1 VEALGTVGRTVG
13 WILFLCIRGIVLWLF
28 LIPSIVPWLAGLVAW
43 PMLRPFGVRVPVSPF
58 YYSRWATYLL
68 DALLTR
74 ITPRLESSPWPWRV
88 DVRSSRINSWSDT
101 FDWSLS

>member
-1 VEALGTVGRTVG
+1 METLRKVGATIG
-13 WILFLCIRGIVLWLF
+13 WAAFLCLRGVLLWLF
-28 LIPSIVPWLAGLVAW
+28 LFPSIIPWLAGLVAW
-43 PMLRPFGVRVPVSPF
+43 LVLRPFGVRVPVSLFF
-58 YYSRWATYLL
+58 YARWATYLL

-88 DVRSSRINSWSDT
+88 DVRNSRISSWDET